1 MHGIGKIVST
11 DGNVAYGEWKS
22 GERIRWMGEDEFERL
37 KERF

>member
-22 GERIRWMGEDEFERL
+22 GNRFQLNGKTTGE
-37 KERF
+37 